1 MVRRVAVLV
10 SALAIAPFLT
20 AAPAQSIP
28 HCKAGYQ
35 CSRTYYSDNTY
46 ETPVGGWTRFCE
58 GYVDEWGTTTPYQI
72 TNQVQCPSDL

>member
-10 SALAIAPFLT
+10 SALVVAPLLT

-35 CSRTYYSDNTY
+35 CSRTYYTDNTH
-46 ETPVGGWTRFCE
+46 EEPVGGFTLFCD
-58 GYVDEWGTTTPYQI
+58 GSTDEWGVTTRF
-72 TNQVQCPSDL
+72 QVTTQAQCPPDL